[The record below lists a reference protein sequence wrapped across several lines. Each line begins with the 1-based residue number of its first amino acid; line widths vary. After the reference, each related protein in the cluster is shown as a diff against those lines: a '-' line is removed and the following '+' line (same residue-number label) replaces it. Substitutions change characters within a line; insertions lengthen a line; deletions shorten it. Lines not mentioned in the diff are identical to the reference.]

1 MKFDYVYIILCLFI
15 VSACSSNKANNE
27 SDAEI
32 KAISINNE
40 ISQQLEY
47 LNEETS
53 LIKLYYGLENIKKHS
68 DSLYCETVLNYQNEE
83 RKKFKQALTKLNDLD
98 LFLEIRNRVCSMLE
112 EQYSLLQEGYYV
124 AQNDTVQFSTLFE
137 LQKTGNNG
145 DFLFCNR
152 NGKLNFSRNNNL
164 LYFQKEEVP
173 FFIQDVN
180 DNGFTIISGDFK
192 NECIFKKVKGY
203 YYGGTFN
210 AYKKYDPAQ
219 KIEKDIQISL
229 STISVDGVKY
239 KYKMDY
245 NFLYQAD
252 CFNLLNKKEGFES
265 LYIGKEPGVGDVLAY
280 IGYHHWYGNQIVIL
294 LTKSKIGTFLNIRDF
309 LNNKVSDIQS

>member
-1 MKFDYVYIILCLFI
+1 MKFNYVYIILCLFI

-32 KAISINNE
+32 KAISINSE
-40 ISQQLEY
+40 ISQQLEH

-53 LIKLYYGLENIKKHS
+53 LIKLYYGLENVKKKS

-83 RKKFKQALTKLNDLD
+83 QKKFKQALTKLNDLD

-137 LQKTGNNG
+137 LKKTANNG
-145 DFLFCNR
+145 NFSFCNR
-152 NGKLNFSRNNNL
+152 NGNLNFSRNNNL

-173 FFIQDVN
+173 FFIHDVN
-180 DNGFTIISGDFK
+180 DNGFTIISGDSK
-192 NECIFKKVKGY
+192 TEYIFKKVKGFF
-203 YYGGTFN
+203 YGGTFN
-210 AYKKYDPAQ
+210 AYKKYHPSLE
-219 KIEKDIQISL
+219 IEIKKNIQISL
-229 STISVDGVKY
+229 STVSVDGVKY
-239 KYKMDY
+239 KYKMGY
-245 NFLYQAD
+245 NYLDQ
-252 CFNLLNKKEGFES
+252 CECIELLGGFNL
-265 LYIGKEPGVGDVLAY
+265 YISKMTGIGDILAY
-280 IGYHHWYGNQIVIL
+280 TEMYGWSGITIV
-294 LTKSKIGTFLNIRDF
+294 LTKSKTGTFLNIRDF